1 MQRRKRGFFGWLIGL
16 PEPPPDTRLTAEIAV
31 ALAAESAAVREV
43 GRILSR
49 AVVYRDGDRLLWRV
63 STNNIGAQWWVE
75 VDDATGAV
83 SDLHYAHGR

>member
-16 PEPPPDTRLTAEIAV
+16 PEPPDTRLTAEIAV
-31 ALAAESAAVREV
+31 ALAVESAAVREV

-49 AVVYRDGDRLLWRV
+49 AVVYRDGARLLWRV
-63 STNNIGAQWWVE
+63 STNNIGAQWWVD
-75 VDDATGAV
+75 VIDATGTV